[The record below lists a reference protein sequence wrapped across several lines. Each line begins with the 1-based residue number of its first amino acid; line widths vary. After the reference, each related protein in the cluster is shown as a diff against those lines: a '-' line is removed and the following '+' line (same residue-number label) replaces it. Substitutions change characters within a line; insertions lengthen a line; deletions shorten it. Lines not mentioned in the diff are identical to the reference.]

1 MHPLLANFSIFTW
14 MDILGDE
21 KTAISFLTDIGLIPN
36 RESNFN
42 CPICGSEM
50 AAWSDNSRKMGFR
63 YVCKKKTKSKCPG
76 TMDSL
81 TNTFFERTRIPFRDI
96 LAIIFCFVL
105 KQPISFC
112 VSHLCS
118 WRKHRKDSPMHLSTV
133 SDYFCLCREVCEVVA
148 SHDSSKL
155 GGSGKTI
162 SVGEA
167 FLTRR
172 KYNSTRKVC
181 EAASNVTVFGIFC
194 KDDKEGLFFEV
205 VDAINKRDL
214 VPYIKRLCHPD
225 TSIISAE
232 PPVEN
237 SYNKKSAADPN
248 KNQGKIFCPPNPSII
263 PTFQPSHHYMPPTTS
278 HFMGV
283 QNCYNNVIPPPQN
296 TNPTKPNSVPRHP
309 VENQGLLNPNQPTK
323 PDKPNKKQK
332 KSHAKQSPAKK
343 NQPSKT
349 LFHFM
354 ALNFY
359 RRTQLVHLT
368 SDGERVFAFLNDIK
382 KVFPGPGKEGL
393 KMKKIEYEAPP
404 VPPQGPPQSSQSSL
418 NPPNFQPSFENLGEI
433 DWNYF

>member
-1 MHPLLANFSIFTW
+1 MHPLLTNFSIFTW
-14 MDILGDE
+14 MDILGNE

-36 RESNFN
+36 RESIFN

-96 LAIIFCFVL
+96 LAIIFCFIL

-148 SHDSSKL
+148 SHDSAKL

-172 KYNSTRKVC
+172 KYNHSRKVS
-181 EAASNVTVFGIFC
+181 EVASNVTVFGIFC

-232 PPVEN
+232 PPVET
-237 SYNKKSAADPN
+237 SYNPQQNNPPNKKSGDPN
-248 KNQGKIFCPPNPSII
+248 KNQNKMYCPPNPGII
-263 PTFQPSHHYMPPTTS
+263 NPFQPTHHYMPPTTS

-283 QNCYNNVIPPPQN
+283 QNCYSNNVISQN
-296 TNPTKPNSVPRHP
+296 TAQTPPTKPSP
-309 VENQGLLNPNQPTK
+309 ES
-323 PDKPNKKQK
+323 KPNKKQK
-332 KSHAKQSPAKK
+332 KSHVKQSPAKK

-359 RRTQLVHLT
+359 RRTQLVHLS

-393 KMKKIEYEAPP
+393 KMKKIEYVAPP
-404 VPPQGPPQSSQSSL
+404 PGPPPTQGPPQNSQPP
-418 NPPNFQPSFENLGEI
+418 NQPPNFQPNFENLGDI